1 MGKKDLTKTSK
12 YFLVCAG
19 GTGMRCLQSFVNM
32 CALGMFSGQIVDV
45 LLLDTDAENKDKKN
59 AENMVQKYGKLMNN
73 SGDAKANKAGEFFS
87 TQINLYTF
95 IPDYSQDTSKQFTLL
110 SEMLKGDPKVN
121 KRLGDLMYD
130 EPVQEFNLAH
140 GYRGQTHLGSYLM
153 YHAFVDEI
161 RKATADDTYRAG
173 SSLYKF
179 IDRIKDANNEGE
191 ARIFSLGST
200 FGGTGASS
208 IPVMPVAITDAAKII
223 TGGKVVLS
231 NLNYGAT
238 ILGNYFT
245 FPSPSE
251 SHKKKEG
258 IVCDS
263 QFFPYNAAL
272 SQMYY
277 IKDASILKTYKRFY
291 FLGWGEFAKVNT
303 EDYKNKI
310 TGVKSSKTIT
320 GGKAQENPAHI
331 LEFMCAFAA
340 KHFYET
346 GKVDDLRK
354 ITKTQMKFKGIEFM
368 SKGDDKLPI
377 INFEDLVSYPGNS
390 SSEKGIDE
398 QFRENVYSL
407 YSFSSMLQERYGGN
421 VRNFLSDMRTYNCS
435 YDLSEDEIE
444 ALDYYCS
451 YFSVASETIDGQDKL
466 IPGWF
471 SQLWHS
477 LNEAPDGTFLGMDHV
492 VFGKHAKKTWMPAW
506 KNLYKETIGKNS
518 HDVFVSTFK
527 KKIKNN
533 PNAKI
538 TDLLQDIRLTFMSL
552 TPVVIDPEA
561 RKVKVEN
568 ADKVEA

>member
-1 MGKKDLTKTSK
+1 MSTDTTQTSK

-32 CALGMFSGQIVDV
+32 CALGMFSGQIVDL

-59 AENMVQKYGKLMNN
+59 AENLVQKYKSLMNN
-73 SGDAKANKAGEFFS
+73 YGEAKHDKAGEFFS
-87 TQINLYTF
+87 TQINLYSF
-95 IPDYSQDTSKQFTLL
+95 VPDYSKDTSKQFTLL

-153 YHAFVDEI
+153 YHAFIDEI
-161 RKATADDTYRAG
+161 RKANADDKYK
-173 SSLYKF
+173 SSSELYKF

-191 ARIFSLGST
+191 ARIFSMGST

-223 TGGKVVLS
+223 TGGKVDLS

-245 FPSPSE
+245 FPSPSQ

-277 IKDASILKTYKRFY
+277 IKDPSILETYKRFY
-291 FLGWGEFAKVNT
+291 FLGWGEFSKVNT

-310 TGVKSSKTIT
+310 SGVKSSKTIT
-320 GGKAQENPAHI
+320 GGKDQENPAHL

-346 GKVDDLRK
+346 GKVEDLK
-354 ITKTQMKFKGIEFM
+354 QISKTQMKFKGLGFA
-368 SKGDDKLPI
+368 SKGDDKIPMVH
-377 INFEDLVSYPGNS
+377 FEDLVTYPAESG
-390 SSEKGIDE
+390 EKGIDE
-398 QFRENVYSL
+398 QFRANL
-407 YSFSSMLQERYGGN
+407 YALYAFSSMLQERYSGN
-421 VRNFLSDMRTYNCS
+421 VENFLSDLNKYNSTYE
-435 YDLSEDEIE
+435 LSDEEIE
-444 ALDYYCS
+444 SLGYFLS
-451 YFSVASETIDGQDKL
+451 YFSVSTDTIDGKEKN

-471 SQLWHS
+471 SQIWHS
-477 LNEAPDGTFLGMDHV
+477 LNEAPDGTFLGINPR
-492 VFGKHAKKTWMPAW
+492 VFGGQNEKMWMPEW
-506 KNLYKETIGKNS
+506 SYLYKETSENNQWDQFIK
-518 HDVFVSTFK
+518 TFK
-527 KKIKNN
+527 KKNGNKKDANLS
-533 PNAKI
+533 
-538 TDLLQDIRLTFMSL
+538 DLLSDVRLAFHSMTHII
-552 TPVVIDPEA
+552 VDPEA
-561 RKVKVEN
+561 KKKKIEN
-568 ADKVEA
+568 AEEVQA